1 MKRRRLLAS
10 AALGGALVVGWGFL
24 PPRSRLGGR
33 ETMGNAGEAIGLNGW
48 IRVAPDGSVQL
59 AMPKA
64 EMGQGVHTALAML
77 VAEELELPL
86 ERVQP
91 VDAGADT
98 LYGNVPASVESLLF
112 FEPVDSEPGH
122 ETRLVRGTR
131 WLLAKVVRELG
142 VVVTGGSSSVADLWP
157 VLPLAAA
164 TARAQLLGA
173 ASLRWKLP
181 MAELQLADGVI
192 SHPSGPKAHFGELAR
207 AAAATP
213 AAEVRI
219 KPRDEWKRIGRPVPR
234 TDLPAKVNG
243 SAVFGIDV
251 RQPGQLFA
259 VVRMS
264 PALHGAPGTAAVDA
278 VLQRPGVLRV
288 VRVPPLAGAPAALA
302 VVGRSTWHAME
313 GARALEVD
321 WLPAPGRAPDSKDIA
336 KALAEAARAA
346 RDEGEGFAFRRR
358 GDAASVRGARRL
370 EAAYRAPYLAH
381 ATMEPMNCTARIA
394 ADRAEVWVPTQNA
407 EAAHAALAESSGLP
421 LAQCAVHR
429 LDLGGGFGRRGG
441 QQDYVRQA
449 VAIARQFPGTP
460 VQLIWSREEDQA
472 QDTYRP
478 ISKARLSA
486 GLDAAGNL
494 TALHVRVSGQS
505 INAFVAPMNVADGKD
520 RRQLQGFWAEPG
532 DAQLGYSV
540 PNLRVEYAMRN
551 THVPVGPWRGV
562 NTNQNGVYM
571 ECFIDEVARAA
582 NVDALEFRRRLMGKH
597 PKHLAVLN
605 AAATKA
611 GWGTPLPP
619 GLHRGIAQFM
629 GYGSYS
635 AAVAE
640 VSVSRDG
647 ELKVHRMV
655 LALDCGHA
663 VNPEQIAA
671 QVEGSVAYGLSAAL
685 YGEISI
691 DKGRAVELNFD
702 RYPILKL
709 AAMPRVETVIVPSG
723 DFWGGVGE
731 PTICVVTPSVLNAI
745 HAATGKPVRSLPLR
759 HLKLV

>member
-33 ETMGNAGEAIGLNGW
+33 ETLGNDGAAIGLNGW
-48 IRVAPDGSVQL
+48 IRITPEGGVQL

-219 KPRDEWKRIGRPVPR
+219 KPRGEWKRIGRPAPR

-381 ATMEPMNCTARIA
+381 ATMEPMNCTARVA
-394 ADRAEVWVPTQNA
+394 GGRVTLWVPTQVPA
-407 EAAHAALAESSGLP
+407 FARAAAAHVAGVPESSVDL
-421 LAQCAVHR
+421 R
-429 LDLGGGFGRRGG
+429 LTYLGGGFGRRLEV
-441 QQDYVRQA
+441 DVVAQA
-449 VAIARQFPGTP
+449 VRVALETGGRPVQLLWPREEDFAHDYYRPAAAAALRAELDEKGALLALTVGSAGDAIMPRWTERVFPLLAGPLDPPDRTTAEGLFDLPYAVPHLQVRHVATKSGVPVGSWRSVGHSHNAFFGECFADELAEAAGADPVAWRFEHLQHLPRHAAVLRRVAEAAGWGRPLPSGRARGVALHESFNAIVGMVVEASLAEGGRPQVHRIVCAADCGTVVHPAGVHQQLESAALFGLAAALGQRIDIVEGVVQQRNFDAWPLVTLARTPVIETHLVDSDRPPGGAGEPGTP
-460 VQLIWSREEDQA
+460 
-472 QDTYRP
+472 P
-478 ISKARLSA
+478 
-486 GLDAAGNL
+486 
-494 TALHVRVSGQS
+494 
-505 INAFVAPMNVADGKD
+505 VAPALANA
-520 RRQLQGFWAEPG
+520 L
-532 DAQLGYSV
+532 
-540 PNLRVEYAMRN
+540 YAL
-551 THVPVGPWRGV
+551 TG
-562 NTNQNGVYM
+562 
-571 ECFIDEVARAA
+571 
-582 NVDALEFRRRLMGKH
+582 RRL
-597 PKHLAVLN
+597 
-605 AAATKA
+605 
-611 GWGTPLPP
+611 
-619 GLHRGIAQFM
+619 R
-629 GYGSYS
+629 
-635 AAVAE
+635 E
-640 VSVSRDG
+640 
-647 ELKVHRMV
+647 
-655 LALDCGHA
+655 
-663 VNPEQIAA
+663 
-671 QVEGSVAYGLSAAL
+671 
-685 YGEISI
+685 
-691 DKGRAVELNFD
+691 
-702 RYPILKL
+702 
-709 AAMPRVETVIVPSG
+709 
-723 DFWGGVGE
+723 
-731 PTICVVTPSVLNAI
+731 
-745 HAATGKPVRSLPLR
+745 LPL
-759 HLKLV
+759 VV